1 MRSLLIT
8 AGASALALASLTGCA
23 GTTVE
28 PGHRGLLFDPKHGG
42 LQHEV
47 LPPGHHRHAS
57 CFLSSTCARVEDFD
71 VTYSRKL
78 EDLRTNSIEGLGL
91 ELKLTVVYRPIVAEL
106 YQLDTEIGPNYYEEV
121 IGPEFRSAARGV
133 FARYSYLDLQK
144 KNEMIENEIEAQ
156 LRRRTAGK
164 HVEIS
169 SVLLEAVSYAPELA
183 NAVRARIVGAEEAA
197 RLKAAQENEASRRSR
212 EIEIAAE
219 HARLAAE
226 SEAAHKK
233 LVMEQHGALE
243 KQKMEQDISMQRSH
257 NELEASKEKARIALA
272 LASKKS
278 ETELAEQE
286 AKVAKVRAEANAAAK
301 VAEAK
306 GDAQSRTLLAKA
318 SAEEHRAETASITPL
333 HVMMHAYDALGKLG
347 GTGTTIMLGDWSKV
361 PSFLFPRLP
370 WMNAMA
376 MPWSPMVPQQAPAA
390 TSQAPAGGRDE
401 TYSTTAPKPT
411 LQR

>member
-1 MRSLLIT
+1 MRSIFIT
-8 AGASALALASLTGCA
+8 AGAGALALASLTGCA

-47 LPPGHHRHAS
+47 LPPGHHRHGS
-57 CFLSSTCARVEDFD
+57 CILSSACARVDDFD

-78 EDLRTNSIEGLGL
+78 EALQTNSTEGLGL
-91 ELKLTVVYRPIVAEL
+91 DLKLTVVYRPIVAEL

-144 KNEMIENEIEAQ
+144 KNEIIENEIEAQ

-169 SVLLEAVSYAPELA
+169 SVLLESVSYAPEIA
-183 NAVRARIVGAEEAA
+183 NAVRARLVGAEEAA
-197 RLKAAQENEASRRSR
+197 RLKAFQENDAARKKR
-212 EIEIAAE
+212 EMEIHAEQARMAAE
-219 HARLAAE
+219 NDAAQ
-226 SEAAHKK
+226 KK
-233 LVMEQHGALE
+233 LVLEQQQALE
-243 KQKMEQDISMQRSH
+243 KQKMEQDIAMQRAH
-257 NELEASKEKARIALA
+257 NELEASKEKARIELA
-272 LASKKS
+272 LSTKKS
-278 ETELAEQE
+278 ETELTQEE
-286 AKVAKVRAEANAAAK
+286 AKVARLRAESSAAAK
-301 VAEAK
+301 VAEAR
-306 GDAQSRTLLAKA
+306 GEATSRTLLAKA

-361 PSFLFPRLP
+361 PNFLFPRLP
-370 WMNAMA
+370 WMNAMT
-376 MPWSPMVPQQAPAA
+376 MPWGPMAPPQVPAA
-390 TSQAPAGGRDE
+390 TSQAPAPAHDQ
-401 TYSTTAPKPT
+401 TYSSTARPP
-411 LQR
+411 R